1 MPLRSTRRDLLKFM
15 GAGGLLAL
23 AGLFPTGV
31 LARAKLGPRRPFSL
45 EMLREQARA
54 LAARPYAPPPI
65 SDAELLYSIDF
76 DTIQKIRFRPE
87 QALWSDPP
95 SPFGVQLFHPHR
107 FAQKPVR
114 IYLVQAGEAREVP
127 FSTDLF
133 EYGTPGL
140 AKKLAH
146 HGGFAGFRVMDPAP
160 ARTDWLAFQGASYF
174 RSCGPSGQYGL
185 SARGIAVDTA
195 MPRPEE
201 FPDFIAFY
209 LEQPV
214 GDSITLY
221 ALLDGPSLSGVYRFV
236 CRRAD
241 PVVTEV
247 HAELFIRQDIGRLGV
262 APLTSMFWYG
272 ENNRQRAVDWR
283 PEIHDSDGLALWTGA
298 GERLWR
304 VIENPALVKTSSFVD
319 FNPRGFGLSQR
330 DRDFDNYQDD
340 GAFYDR
346 RPSVWVEPLGEW
358 GEGAVQLVEIPTDD
372 EIHDNL
378 VAYWT
383 PKEPV
388 RAGASWTFDYRLYWG
403 NDEPLL
409 PPVARVRHTWKGRPG
424 IAGLAASQV
433 AALPPGVK
441 FVIDFAGGPLAG
453 LEQRFDLEAVVT
465 ASRGRIDNSHVLKV
479 VGTDRWRAAFD
490 LYVDDASADNP
501 VELRCYVRLG
511 EKVLT
516 ETWLYQYIAARTC

>member
-15 GAGGLLAL
+15 GAGGLVAL
-23 AGLFPTGV
+23 AGLLPTGA
-31 LARAKLGPRRPFSL
+31 LARAKLGPRSAFSL
-45 EMLREQARA
+45 DMLREQARA
-54 LAARPYAPPPI
+54 LAARPYTPPPI

-76 DTIQKIRFRPE
+76 DTIQKIRFRPD
-87 QALWSDPP
+87 QALWNDPP

-114 IYLVQAGEAREVP
+114 IYVVQDGAAREVP

-160 ARTDWLAFQGASYF
+160 AKTDWLAFQGASYF

-209 LEQPV
+209 IEQPV
-214 GDSITLY
+214 GDSVTLY

-247 HAELFIRQDIGRLGV
+247 HAELFIRQDISRLGV

-304 VIENPALVKTSSFVD
+304 VVWEGARGENPLVG
-319 FNPRGFGLSQR
+319 GF
-330 DRDFDNYQDD
+330 
-340 GAFYDR
+340 
-346 RPSVWVEPLGEW
+346 
-358 GEGAVQLVEIPTDD
+358 
-372 EIHDNL
+372 
-378 VAYWT
+378 
-383 PKEPV
+383 
-388 RAGASWTFDYRLYWG
+388 
-403 NDEPLL
+403 
-409 PPVARVRHTWKGRPG
+409 
-424 IAGLAASQV
+424 
-433 AALPPGVK
+433 
-441 FVIDFAGGPLAG
+441 
-453 LEQRFDLEAVVT
+453 
-465 ASRGRIDNSHVLKV
+465 
-479 VGTDRWRAAFD
+479 
-490 LYVDDASADNP
+490 
-501 VELRCYVRLG
+501 
-511 EKVLT
+511 
-516 ETWLYQYIAARTC
+516 